1 MMLNLRYNPTNKGIL
16 KGTQNKSNVSKLSC
30 RDFLEKNLSYDIC
43 VNKTKEI
50 LEKNIKSIK
59 NKKIAIGISGGT
71 DSSIN
76 TLLLS
81 QRDDIS
87 LKLFSIGFNDESD
100 EFDDARIIAKLANC
114 EYKELVLEDIITEM
128 PEMVWKFGSPKSNL
142 WPYYNFKTVRE
153 LGATATLSGEGGD
166 ELFGGYFFRYLNYLK
181 IIPKTPFRKA
191 ERYLFSRTRDWIPT
205 QAKLFGTQFKKNKK
219 NSYTS
224 KDLISFF
231 IPTFDNKL
239 NYLNQIFLA
248 DFNYKLRMDFNLVD
262 TIFANKEKIQIHS
275 PFLDKNIIQFA
286 THIPYNYKLSK
297 KTSKMILRDI
307 LKKIGAPKRIYEKS
321 KQGWGMRP
329 TTIWNRGLS
338 DKCEKFLI
346 NGTLVRD
353 GWINRQWLKETFQL
367 IEKKKRSNSETVYP
381 FINKMWDILGFEI
394 FYIQRIL
401 NESKKAKISDW

>member
-1 MMLNLRYNPTNKGIL
+1 MMLNLRYNPTDKSIL
-16 KGTQNKSNVSKLSC
+16 KGSQNKSNVSKLSY
-30 RDFLEKNLSYDIC
+30 RDFSEKNLSYDFC
-43 VNKTKEI
+43 VKKTKEI
-50 LEKNIKSIK
+50 LEENIKSIK

-87 LKLFSIGFNDESD
+87 LKLFSIGFKDESD
-100 EFDDARIIAKLANC
+100 EFDDARIIAKLSNC
-114 EYKELVLEDIITEM
+114 DYTEVVLKDIITEM
-128 PEMVWKFGSPKSNL
+128 PEMVWRFGSPKSNL
-142 WPYYNFKTVRE
+142 WPYYNFKTVKE

-181 IIPKTPFRKA
+181 NIPKTPFKKA
-191 ERYLFSRTRDWIPT
+191 ERYLNSRTRDWIPT
-205 QAKLFGTQFKKNKK
+205 QAKLFGTRFKKNKK
-219 NSYTS
+219 NSFTS

-231 IPTFDNKL
+231 EPTFNNKL

-248 DFNYKLRMDFNLVD
+248 DFNYKLRLDFNLVD
-262 TIFANKEKIQIHS
+262 TIFGNKEKIQIHS
-275 PFLDKNIIQFA
+275 PFLNKNIIQFA
-286 THIPYNYKLSK
+286 THIPHKYKLNK
-297 KTSKMILRDI
+297 NTSKMILRDI
-307 LKKIGAPKRIYEKS
+307 LKKIGAPKRIYEKP
-321 KQGWGMRP
+321 KQGWGMKP

-338 DKCEKFLI
+338 DKCENFLMD
-346 NGTLVRD
+346 GTLVRD

>member
-1 MMLNLRYNPTNKGIL
+1 MMLNLRYNPTDQGIL
-16 KGTQNKSNVSKLSC
+16 GGTQTQSNVSKLSYT
-30 RDFLEKNLSYDIC
+30 DFLEKNLSYDFC

-50 LEKNIKSIK
+50 LEKNINSIK
-59 NKKIAIGISGGT
+59 NKKIVIGLSGGT

-87 LKLFSIGFNDESD
+87 LKLFSIGFNDKSD
-100 EFDDARIIAKLANC
+100 EFDDARIVAKLTNC
-114 EYKELVLEDIITEM
+114 EYKEIVLEDIITEM

-142 WPYYNFKTVRE
+142 WPYYNFKTVRK
-153 LGATATLSGEGGD
+153 LGSTSTLSGEGGD

-181 IIPKTPFRKA
+181 IIPKTPIKKA
-191 ERYLFSRTRDWIPT
+191 ERYLYARSRDWIPN
-205 QAKLFGTQFKKNKK
+205 QSKLFGKRFKKNHK
-219 NSYTS
+219 NSYSS

-248 DFNYKLRMDFNLVD
+248 DFNYKLRLDFNLVD

-275 PFLDKNIIQFA
+275 PFLDKNLIRFA
-286 THIPYNYKLSK
+286 THIPYKYKLSK
-297 KTSKMILRDI
+297 TTSKMILRDI
-307 LKKIGAPKRIYEKS
+307 LKKIGAPKRIYEKP
-321 KQGWGMRP
+321 KQGWGMQP

-346 NGTLVRD
+346 DGTLVRD
-353 GWINRQWLKETFQL
+353 GWINRQWLKETYQF
-367 IEKKKRSNSETVYP
+367 IEKKKRSNLEIVYP
-381 FINKMWDILGFEI
+381 FINKIWDILGFEI

-401 NESKKAKISDW
+401 HESKKGRISDW